1 MSTSPGRGGEFDVD
15 EAVRE
20 LLLLMPQLV
29 GRAKRIPPPDELAEL
44 ALGPRHLSLL
54 SYLLFDGL
62 MTVNALAARLEVAP
76 MTVSLMVAD
85 LSRGGVVERR
95 EDPDDRRRRIVSIA
109 DVSRPAIEGW
119 LGPGAT
125 AWREAL
131 QPLTPAER
139 RLAVDTLRAHE
150 RATGK
155 RASSAS

>member
-1 MSTSPGRGGEFDVD
+1 MAGDTFDRVVHGRC
-15 EAVRE
+15 
-20 LLLLMPQLV
+20 
-29 GRAKRIPPPDELAEL
+29 LADIRC
-44 ALGPRHLSLL
+44 GH
-54 SYLLFDGL
+54 
-62 MTVNALAARLEVAP
+62 
-76 MTVSLMVAD
+76 MVAD
-85 LSRGGVVERR
+85 LSRGGVMERR

-125 AWREAL
+125 AWRAAL